1 MSENETKSLMV
12 FQAKMYIC
20 SYDRGDLESEIKDLR
35 TKSDFYENDRLKN
48 NRMVQSKLNR
58 SQINQSIHPP
68 TSKFNAD
75 NK

>member
-1 MSENETKSLMV
+1 MV
-12 FQAKMYIC
+12 FQAKMYTC

-35 TKSDFYENDRLKN
+35 TKLDFYENDRLK

-58 SQINQSIHPP
+58 SQMNQSIHPP
-68 TSKFNAD
+68 TNKFNAE